1 MAQAT
6 TLILL
11 PHLSF
16 NDVSVVG
23 NAFTGQRQQAASFYL
38 GNKDLQTATW
48 SITGVSAT
56 IKIQATL
63 AENPSE
69 NDWFTVYNL
78 VANSLTQ
85 MSFANLQGNFVYIRV
100 VVQNFTAGVIQNI
113 KVSY

>member
-6 TLILL
+6 TLSLL
-11 PHLSF
+11 PQLSF
-16 NDVSVVG
+16 NDGSVVG
-23 NAFTGQRQQAASFYL
+23 NGFTGQKQQAASFYL

-48 SITGVSAT
+48 SLTGVSAT
-56 IKIQATL
+56 IVFQATL
-63 AENPSE
+63 AEDPTD

-85 MSFANLQGNFVYIRV
+85 MSFTNIQGNFVYMRV

>member
-11 PHLSF
+11 PQTSF
-16 NDVSVVG
+16 NDLSVVG
-23 NAFTGQRQQAASFYL
+23 NAIAGQKQQAASFYL
-38 GNKDLQTATW
+38 GNKDLQTITW
-48 SITGVSAT
+48 SLTGVTAT

-63 AENPSE
+63 AEDPTE

-78 VANSLTQ
+78 VANNLSQ
-85 MSFANLQGNFVYIRV
+85 MSFSNVQGNFVYVRA
-100 VVQNFTAGVIQNI
+100 VVQNFTTGVVQNI